1 MSWRRFRQWLSRG
14 QAEQRR
20 IHISAPLNF
29 EHKIHVEYDHRLG
42 CYVGLPPQWQAI
54 LQNDARKNNRARRLS
69 CPSSFSRRDQGLN
82 GKLPHMEEDKLGK
95 PRMRVSI
102 ADEQDLIIERLK
114 REYREFKETKE
125 DERTDDFMD
134 ERPAAMKKELKR
146 IISTSWTPSSNSSI
160 SSEHSSHIHSLV

>member
-42 CYVGLPPQWQAI
+42 CCVGLPPQWQAI
-54 LQNDARKNNRARRLS
+54 SQNDARKNNRARRLS
-69 CPSSFSRRDQGLN
+69 CPSVLPSFSRRDQGLN
-82 GKLPHMEEDKLGK
+82 SKLSYYYFLQEEEDKLGK

-102 ADEQDLIIERLK
+102 ADKQDLIIERLK
-114 REYREFKETKE
+114 LEHRAFRE
-125 DERTDDFMD
+125 DDD
-134 ERPAAMKKELKR
+134 KITYEQPPSCLRVRPRWWQCL
-146 IISTSWTPSSNSSI
+146 
-160 SSEHSSHIHSLV
+160 